1 MPSPSASPAPDREPA
16 SGGSAAPPATGWRVE
31 RATIGRLDFID
42 AAGRRHADV
51 DVVRAFPVSLPAGP
65 VAIVA
70 RDGDELAWIDSLADV
85 GPEMQGLLEHEL
97 AQREFLPLI
106 LRIAAVSDG
115 EPMEWSVVTDRGP
128 RRFTVTHGDDIAR
141 AADGGAFITDSCGV
155 RYRIASI
162 PRLDARSRRLLD
174 RMD

>member
-1 MPSPSASPAPDREPA
+1 MSVSAPDKTP
-16 SGGSAAPPATGWRVE
+16 GDDPPARPRPTAWRLE
-31 RATIGRLDFID
+31 RATLGRLDFID
-42 AAGRRHADV
+42 PSGRRHADV
-51 DVVRAFPVSLPAGP
+51 DVVRAFPVSVPAGP

-70 RDGDELAWIDSLADV
+70 RDGDELAWIDSLTDI
-85 GPEMQGLLEHEL
+85 GPELQGLLEHEL

-115 EPMEWSVVTDRGP
+115 EPMEWSVATDRGP
-128 RRFTVTHGDDIAR
+128 RRFSVTHGDDITR
-141 AADGGAFITDSCGV
+141 TPDGGAFITDSCGV

-162 PRLDARSRRLLD
+162 ARLDARSRRLLD

>member
-1 MPSPSASPAPDREPA
+1 MSPATPDPDRDPA
-16 SGGSAAPPATGWRVE
+16 AAPRSTSWRLE

-42 AAGRRHADV
+42 AAGTRHTDV

-85 GPEMQGLLEHEL
+85 GPETQGLLEHEL

-106 LRIAAVSDG
+106 LRIVTVSDG

-128 RRFTVTHGDDIAR
+128 RRFAVTHGDDIAR
-141 AADGGAFITDSCGV
+141 TGDGGAFITDSCGV